1 MKRLLLLI
9 LLFTGMTAG
18 ISSFA
23 LTKVEDEVKS
33 TNGKYSLY
41 HLSEDG
47 IHYYYI
53 YGPVYDID
61 KSLPDIYAFQ
71 FLALCHETNI
81 EVPEVVTIP
90 TEFEWEG
97 KICKVE
103 YIFNHDV
110 PYFYAKS
117 PHVLSDRI
125 LDTGLSFKFNKIIF
139 PKEISLPTLKPVFY
153 GEGFLS
159 PDIRFIKH
167 LESSSFIVDEENPSL
182 KAEDG
187 VLMTIDGKHIIRYPI
202 HKKAINYYIPDHVE
216 ILCTGSFNGISIPIF
231 LHSNITGYF
240 GFLESWY
247 PFYGLYDRT
256 GVCNHNLYLSGEIRA
271 MENIS
276 TLSAF
281 PPECIALSYSS
292 SADVSDRNKN
302 HFTVFFEDEFSRIYD
317 NAEPGGYPRIVEFK
331 HPAGTILDFSYLV
344 GDDVPSEDDVP
355 IFEDKPEL
363 PKVVTYVNEAL
374 IPQYEEKIMKKRFP
388 QNVII
393 EPTKN
398 FLYLYPELCHGPW
411 VNSQTQFIHGLC
423 RFGEA
428 QLVLREWVT
437 DNPNVATID
446 ETGVLTAYC
455 PGEVT
460 VTLTCT
466 DSEGNKYTATQHVE
480 ITEEDFK
487 ETGLNNPLY
496 DLNYPSGVHN
506 LQGIKVGETTEGLP
520 AGIYISEGRKI
531 VVR

>member
-9 LLFTGMTAG
+9 LLFTCMTAG
-18 ISSFA
+18 A
-23 LTKVEDEVKS
+23 TVKVEEEVISINK
-33 TNGKYSLY
+33 KFVLF
-41 HLSEDG
+41 HLSENG

-53 YGPVYDID
+53 KGKLYHSNNSENPNKTY
-61 KSLPDIYAFQ
+61 YQ
-71 FLALCHETNI
+71 FLTLCHEPDI
-81 EVPEVVTIP
+81 ELPEVVDIP
-90 TEFEWEG
+90 TEFNWYG
-97 KICKVE
+97 GNTKCKVE
-103 YIFNHDV
+103 YIFNQGV
-110 PYFYAKS
+110 PKFDFSGEFNNSLFTK
-117 PHVLSDRI
+117 LSK
-125 LDTGLSFKFNKIIF
+125 THMSFKFNKIRF
-139 PKEISLPTLKPVFY
+139 PKEFSLPPSASGGDDFNSDDMPSFSELKASEFIVDDDNPTLKAP
-153 GEGFLS
+153 
-159 PDIRFIKH
+159 
-167 LESSSFIVDEENPSL
+167 
-182 KAEDG
+182 DG
-187 VLMTIDGKHIIRYPI
+187 VLMTKDGKFLIRYPI
-202 HKKAINYYIPDHVE
+202 YKKTINYYIPDEVKCLITFCFDDISVPVFLPNNLKE
-216 ILCTGSFNGISIPIF
+216 YRQSF
-231 LHSNITGYF
+231 SND
-240 GFLESWY
+240 Y
-247 PFYGLYDRT
+247 PYYGLYDRT
-256 GVCNHNLYLSGEIRA
+256 GVSSYHFSNILALKA
-271 MENIS
+271 LENIS

-302 HFTVFFEDEFSRIYD
+302 NFTVIFEDYFSRIYD

-355 IFEDKPEL
+355 IFEDNPEL

-374 IPQYEEKIMKKRFP
+374 IPQYEEKITKKRFP

-411 VNSQTQFIHGLC
+411 VNYQTQFIHGLC

-455 PGEVT
+455 PGDVT

-496 DLNYPSGVHN
+496 DLNYPSGVYN